1 MVVLIRGESLMDKT
15 YLLVSKM
22 KIHNANAAS
31 SAYTIGVP
39 AMTAWTGFMYALE
52 RYVRTKSKLEGVRFT
67 GIAVSYHECE
77 LQTYR
82 LDAYRTHIVGYAKPP
97 KLDGN
102 DGGIKSASF
111 IEEARCHMC
120 VSLLIEVEGVNGM
133 NEKMLLRATKERIP
147 RMKAAG
153 GDIGTKFDEKN
164 LTVHYVRDEKS
175 MYKIRARLMCGTILK
190 ERTDLIQPTEEHDA
204 LDCLMDIQ
212 RVVYKKF
219 VEEQEDSKKKVRW
232 ESSKFIDKGWLV
244 PIAVGYCDLSG
255 PTDKLEGQR
264 SYDYEHHFVEP
275 IVTVGEFRM
284 PHRFN
289 TLDEMMWRYDYDEV
303 NGLYL
308 CKQTVQ

>member
-1 MVVLIRGESLMDKT
+1 MDKT
-15 YLLVSKM
+15 YLLFSKM
-22 KIHNANAAS
+22 RVHNANAAS

-52 RYVRTKSKLEGVRFT
+52 RYVKKQRKLEKVEFT

-82 LDAYRTHIVGYAKPP
+82 LDVDRTHIIGYAKPP
-97 KLDGN
+97 KLKGKK
-102 DGGIKSASF
+102 GEIQAASF

-120 VSLLIEVEGVNGM
+120 VSLLIELEGVNGM
-133 NEKMLLRATKERIP
+133 NEKMLLNAVRERMP

-153 GDIGTKFDEKN
+153 GDIWTKFDEKN

-175 MYKIRARLMCGTILK
+175 MYKVRARLMCGTILR

-219 VEEQEDSKKKVRW
+219 VEEQENSKKKVVRW

-244 PIAVGYCDLSG
+244 PITVGFCDLSG

-264 SYDYEHHFVEP
+264 DYDYEHHFVEP

>member
-175 MYKIRARLMCGTILK
+175 MYKVRARLMCGTILK
-190 ERTDLIQPTEEHDA
+190 ERTDLIQTTEEHDA

-264 SYDYEHHFVEP
+264 DYDYEHHFVEP

>member
-1 MVVLIRGESLMDKT
+1 MDKT
-15 YLLVSKM
+15 YLLFSKM
-22 KIHNANAAS
+22 KVHNANAAS

-52 RYVRTKSKLEGVRFT
+52 RYVRTQCKLEEVRFT

-82 LDAYRTHIVGYAKPP
+82 LDEYRTNIVGYAKPP

-102 DGGIKSASF
+102 DGGIKAASF

-120 VSLLIEVEGVNGM
+120 VSLLIELEGVNGK
-133 NEKMLLRATKERIP
+133 NEKKLLHAVRERMP

-153 GDIGTKFDEKN
+153 GDIWTIFDEKN
-164 LTVHYVRDEKS
+164 LNVHYVRDEKS
-175 MYKIRARLMCGTILK
+175 MYKVRARLMVGAMLK
-190 ERTDLIQPTEEHDA
+190 ERLDLIQPTEAHDA

-212 RVVYKKF
+212 RVMHKKI
-219 VEEQEDSKKKVRW
+219 VEGQEDSKKKVRW

-244 PIAVGYCDLSG
+244 PIAVGFCDLSG

-264 SYDYEHHFVEP
+264 DYGYEHHFVEP
-275 IVTVGEFRM
+275 IVTVGEFMM

-308 CKQTVQ
+308 CRQAM